1 MPNCKWN
8 ATGCASISPD
18 FSLASLTL
26 RAQSVRVFELAKATV
41 AAALATDASVLLVT
55 LATGRTLQLR
65 FATPSLAAEWRAA
78 LSASA
83 ASSLRRVS
91 SSSSLASS
99 IILPLS
105 RSPGSLSASPSP
117 AGAAPQSSLGS
128 SPGPSSA
135 LLTVHARL
143 LIDHDM
149 FVSAL
154 EPPPP
159 ALASPAP
166 QTFLGW
172 RTAQLLGRHVEQLLP
187 TAVARELLAAPSRDA
202 QDRLLHSIFGAYAA
216 APKRAFLLRS
226 DGQTVAAL
234 LSLSS
239 PAGKSVLD
247 INRRGYVLTVYES
260 SDLQAPVD
268 PELLARYV
276 SDQLR
281 ALRVSMMTTSGES
294 TARDPIGS
302 VPNTSRDSVVS
313 NDPGSSR
320 SPESES
326 SRSVFSRTR
335 VRSARET
342 REAREMRDASRDGHL
357 QPAVSAPAVV
367 RSARIDV
374 DGSIFDADDPLLSVM
389 EPLAGISPGDPSDP
403 ATERRAL
410 MRVGW
415 ISARLLDFDERMR
428 AQSGGSSGARALAQ
442 ERAALIAEQ
451 SDLLHYLSSTS
462 STTAGTTSSSSRRKE
477 RSHQRHR
484 VRTGSTEAVSAA
496 HAAGEAAAAVAV
508 AAPAPAPAPTPTPT
522 PAPTVAAPT
531 AASTAAVAAES
542 ASRVTKR
549 ASRRAMQKQK
559 SFGALPETVIEAAR
573 SKTGSSRGSGR
584 RRRRP
589 TSTSSA
595 TVLKRQDSNSVSSR
609 TQSSLVPINE
619 EAMAIPALILNDPA
633 LANARNST
641 ELVMTPVP
649 MQLNRAGGAAV
660 EASGVDFLDIKTSST
675 SSSPTTKVERDAE
688 ARRKASRGVSLPNW
702 LDAQMPGTS
711 ARDPAKRKKHSL
723 RVQKGSPSSARPKQ
737 PSKAIGQHSFDSP
750 GASTSPSRERQG
762 SSEKSA
768 AGVTLKQRMS
778 SRSSL
783 LPLYRA
789 EMVTSNN
796 LAVRRLT
803 SRVRPNVHRLERFVT
818 ALHGA
823 GWHPNVAFTHALVQ
837 LQNEL
842 WIVMEWCD
850 GSSVCE
856 AMRLLRA
863 PLVEPQLTAVLKHTV
878 GALTHLRAHNIVHGD
893 VKCANIMLTSAGDA
907 KLTNTSLSSMIE
919 APAHRE
925 SVRSAN
931 WLAPELLLGGAPSFA
946 SDVWALGICIIEMV
960 FRAPPPPL
968 VVHGGA
974 AVPSEPWPDL
984 GVTHSLGLAAMMR
997 ACLNPVAESRPHIDV
1012 LRRQAL
1018 LVSLDASTSRR
1029 ALAALSTRCLRA
1041 NIALFSGTRSNDTEG
1056 ASSPHE

>member
-1 MPNCKWN
+1 
-8 ATGCASISPD
+8 
-18 FSLASLTL
+18 
-26 RAQSVRVFELAKATV
+26 VRVFELAKATV
-41 AAALATDASVLLVT
+41 TAALATDASALLVT

-65 FATPSLAAEWRAA
+65 FATPALAAEWRAA

-83 ASSLRRVS
+83 APGSSVSLLRRVS

-99 IILPLS
+99 IVLPLS

-128 SPGPSSA
+128 SPGPGPASA

-154 EPPPP
+154 EPP
-159 ALASPAP
+159 LASPAP

-202 QDRLLHSIFGAYAA
+202 QARLLHSIFGAFAT

-294 TARDPIGS
+294 TARDPSLTGS

-326 SRSVFSRTR
+326 SRSMFSRTR
-335 VRSARET
+335 VRSAREARET
-342 REAREMRDASRDGHL
+342 RDAREMRDASRDGHL

-367 RSARIDV
+367 RSARVDV

-415 ISARLLDFDERMR
+415 IAARLLDFDERMR
-428 AQSGGSSGARALAQ
+428 AHSGGSSGAMALAQ
-442 ERAALIAEQ
+442 ERAALVAEQ
-451 SDLLHYLSSTS
+451 TDLLHYLSGTS

-484 VRTGSTEAVSAA
+484 VRTGSTEAPSAA

-508 AAPAPAPAPTPTPT
+508 AATPAPAPAPAVAA
-522 PAPTVAAPT
+522 PAPAVAAPT
-531 AASTAAVAAES
+531 AAVES
-542 ASRVTKR
+542 ASRVKR
-549 ASRRAMQKQK
+549 AARRAMQKQK
-559 SFGALPETVIEAAR
+559 SFGALPETVTEVAR
-573 SKTGSSRGSGR
+573 SKTASSRSSGR

-595 TVLKRQDSNSVSSR
+595 VLNRQDSNSVSSR

-675 SSSPTTKVERDAE
+675 SSSPTTKVDRDAE

-711 ARDPAKRKKHSL
+711 ARDPATRKKRSL
-723 RVQKGSPSSARPKQ
+723 RVQKGSPNSARSKQ
-737 PSKAIGQHSFDSP
+737 PSKAVAQHSFDSP

-778 SRSSL
+778 SRSSP

-931 WLAPELLLGGAPSFA
+931 WLAPELLLGGVPSFA

-974 AVPSEPWPDL
+974 AVPSEAWPDL
-984 GVTHSLGLAAMMR
+984 GVTHSLGLAAVMR